1 MSRQGT
7 TRRGVLRQIGI
18 GAVGTAGL
26 AATGGVAARPDE
38 KIVGLEAGASP
49 AVAADRA
56 DAVRKTLD
64 FGDVGKA
71 VVGRFS
77 EQALDALG
85 KRKEVRYTE
94 NNGTMHALKPG
105 KGGGNDKGGS
115 QPAECL
121 PWGIDRVDSDVAHAN
136 GDRGAGADVAVLDT
150 GIDSDH
156 PDLKENLGAGKAFV
170 KCKGGS
176 CNYRWDDDEG
186 HGTHVAGTVA
196 GVDNTDDIGVIG
208 QAPDATLHAVKVL
221 DKRGSGSFADI
232 ADGVRYVAD
241 QGWDV
246 INMSLGASSGSQA
259 LKDACQYA
267 YDNGVLI
274 IAAAGNS
281 GPCTDCVGY
290 PAVYSTVVGVGSTTK
305 SDTLSDFSSTGPE
318 VEIAAP
324 GSNIYSTVPDGS
336 YDTLSGTSMAS
347 PHVAGA
353 GALLVAAGESNTKA
367 RDTLTSSAED
377 LGLADNES
385 GAGLLDVAAALG
397 YDSSDDGTGNC

>member
-1 MSRQGT
+1 MTQQGT
-7 TRRGVLRQIGI
+7 SRRDVLRQIGV
-18 GAVGTAGL
+18 GA
-26 AATGGVAARPDE
+26 AATAGVAASNGAAARPEE

-49 AVAADRA
+49 DVAANRA
-56 DAVRKTLD
+56 DSVRKTLD

-77 EQALDALG
+77 DQALEALG

-94 NNGTMHALKPG
+94 NNGTMRALTPP
-105 KGGGNDKGGS
+105 GGGGGGGS
-115 QPAECL
+115 QPTECL
-121 PWGIDRVDSDVAHAN
+121 PWGIDRTDADVANAN
-136 GDRGAGADVAVLDT
+136 GSRGAGADVAILDT

-156 PDLKENLGAGKAFV
+156 PDLQENIGAGKSFA
-170 KCKGGS
+170 KCKGKT
-176 CNYRWDDDEG
+176 CNYKWDDDEG

-196 GVDNTDDIGVIG
+196 AVDNGDNTGVIG

-232 ADGVRYVAD
+232 ADGVRYTAD

-246 INMSLGASSGSQA
+246 INMSLGGSSGTQT

-274 IAAAGNS
+274 IASAGNS
-281 GPCTDCVGY
+281 GPCTECVGY
-290 PAVYSTVVGVGSTTK
+290 PAVYSTVVAVGSTTK
-305 SDTLSDFSSTGPE
+305 NDALSSFSSTGSE

-324 GSNIYSTVPDGS
+324 GSSVYSTGINAG
-336 YDTLSGTSMAS
+336 YETLSGTSMAA

-353 GALLVAAGESNTKA
+353 GALLVAAGESNTQA
-367 RDTLTSSAED
+367 RDTLTSSTES
-377 LGLADNES
+377 LGLSSNES
-385 GAGLLDVAAALG
+385 GSGFLDVAASLG
-397 YDSSDDGTGNC
+397 YNSGDDGTGDC